1 MFAIDTIFENA
12 HVQTMDP
19 KHPYATAIGVHHG
32 KIVAIDDELEG
43 VSAKE
48 RVDLQG
54 KYVCPGFNDVH
65 LHFSLLGANLN
76 QVDLR
81 KQTISTMDEL
91 YAKVESAC
99 IQASEGQWVLGWGFD
114 QFSLGAFPDIAR
126 LDQISHGH
134 PMLILHLS
142 NHAAVINSEAFRRAG
157 YEHPEDIEDTDLVI
171 REKGRITGL
180 VKDKFCFM
188 VTGVANRV
196 SEEILLHQLRLAA
209 DYTLALGITSFTDGG
224 TGTDPHWEGIG
235 QTPDDVGLFQAAYD
249 RGLIQQRGTL
259 MPYYSSFHDLGELT
273 GDITEGFGLD
283 LGIRTG
289 FEGGMLDIGPAK
301 VILDGA
307 FNSLSAY
314 LSEPYLGHPDNYGV
328 LSWDPEEFKHH
339 VAQLHRQGWRVA
351 VHAIGDR
358 AVNLAL
364 DAFEHAQNLYPR
376 KDVRHRLEHC
386 GIADDAMVDRIVRDG
401 VIANPQGSFIKNNG
415 DAYVELLG
423 EERARRAYRMGAFV
437 SRGAIIPGSTDA
449 PCAPVA
455 PMVSI
460 EGMVTRTTAHGFVL
474 GESEKLSVDQ
484 ALSAYTYGSAYAS
497 HKEHVLGSISAGK
510 YADFAVLDHDPH
522 DVPADELH
530 KIGVLQT
537 IINGVTRYSRM

>member
-1 MFAIDTIFENA
+1 MFAIDTVFENA

-19 KHPYATAIGVHHG
+19 KHPYATTIGVHHG
-32 KIVAIDDELEG
+32 NIVAIDDELEG
-43 VSAKE
+43 VSARE
-48 RVDLQG
+48 HIDLQG

-81 KQTISTMDEL
+81 KQTTTTLEQL
-91 YAKVESAC
+91 YAKVETAC
-99 IQASEGQWVLGWGFD
+99 VQAPEGQWVLGWGFD

-134 PMLILHLS
+134 PVLILHLS
-142 NHAAVINSEAFRRAG
+142 NHAAVINSEAFKRAG

-171 REKGRITGL
+171 REHGRITGL
-180 VKDKFCFM
+180 VKDSFCFM

-196 SEEILLHQLRLAA
+196 SEETLLHQLKLAA
-209 DYTLALGITSFTDGG
+209 DCTLALGITSFSDAG
-224 TGTDPHWEGIG
+224 TGTNPHWEGIG
-235 QTPDDVGLFQAAYD
+235 MTPSDIGLFQTAYD

-259 MPYYSSFHDLGELT
+259 MPYYSALHDLGQLT
-273 GDITEGFGLD
+273 GDIEQGFGLD
-283 LGIRTG
+283 LGMRTG
-289 FEGGMLDIGPAK
+289 FEGGLLDIGPAK

-328 LSWDPEEFKHH
+328 LSWDPEEFTHH

-358 AVNLAL
+358 AINLAL
-364 DAFEHAQNLYPR
+364 DAFEHAQRLYPR

-386 GIADDAMVDRIVRDG
+386 GIADDTTVNRIIADG
-401 VIANPQGSFIKNNG
+401 IIANPQGSFIKNNG

-449 PCAPVA
+449 PCAPVD

-460 EGMVTRTTAHGFVL
+460 EGMVTRTTAQGFVL

-497 HKEHVLGSISAGK
+497 HKEHVLGSISVGK
-510 YADFAVLDHDPH
+510 LADFVVLNHDPH

-530 KIGVLQT
+530 TIEVLQT
-537 IINGVTRYSRM
+537 IIGGVTRFSRM